1 MAPISENLASAIQ
14 HHRAGRLQA
23 AEQIYRQILQDEP
36 NQAAAIHFL
45 GVIAHQVG
53 KHGVAVEYI
62 GRAIKLKG
70 NVAALHNNLGVA
82 FKDQGKL
89 DEALA
94 CFRSALEL
102 KPDYA
107 AAHSN
112 LLYTQVFCP
121 GYDPQTL
128 YEEHRRWNRQHA
140 EPLGKF
146 IEPHPNDRSPQ
157 RRLRIGYLSPD
168 FRRHPVGRFLLPL
181 LESHDRGEF

>member
-1 MAPISENLASAIQ
+1 MDAALACFG
-14 HHRAGRLQA
+14 RALELKPDY
-23 AEQIYRQILQDEP
+23 AEAHS
-36 NQAAAIHFL
+36 NL
-45 GVIAHQVG
+45 GVAFKDQGKVDEAIAC
-53 KHGVAVEYI
+53 YR
-62 GRAIKLKG
+62 RALELKPDF
-70 NVAALHNNLGVA
+70 AEAHSNLGVA

-94 CFRSALEL
+94 CFRRALEL

-157 RRLRIGYLSPD
+157 SQVADWLPFARLSSPS
-168 FRRHPVGRFLLPL
+168 GRTVPAAALGIAR
-181 LESHDRGEF
+181 SREF